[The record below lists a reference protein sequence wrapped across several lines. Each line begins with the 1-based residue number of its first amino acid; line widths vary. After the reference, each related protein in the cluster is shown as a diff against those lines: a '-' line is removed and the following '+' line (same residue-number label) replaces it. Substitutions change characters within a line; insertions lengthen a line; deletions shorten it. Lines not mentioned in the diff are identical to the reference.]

1 MSLNEP
7 QPNRTPKYIHNPLF
21 EDFSVN
27 YATDEGPSITYTI
40 HAQDIQAFPTYLA
53 NHITKH
59 LAHHI
64 VTTRGVK
71 TNYDDDL
78 KEAIREIED
87 VDLKV

>member
-27 YATDEGPSITYTI
+27 YATDDGPSITYTLP
-40 HAQDIQAFPTYLA
+40 AGDIQAYPTYLA

-78 KEAIREIED
+78 KEAIKEIED
-87 VDLKV
+87 VELIV